1 MYSLY
6 RNNYGLSDPA
16 IAALF
21 ATGFLCG
28 GVSAMFV
35 GSLADRFGRKKA
47 CLSYC
52 AIYALSCIITTMS
65 RRYHVLL
72 IGRALGGLS
81 TTLLFTVFETWMIA
95 EYSRLGFSQSAC
107 SLSSVYGIM
116 SAVNGLV
123 AIVSGVVA
131 QALVGWSG
139 TEKAP
144 FVASMAF
151 LVFAFG
157 LISEFWVSLS
167 RVLEILLTVRE
178 GRKSRIVGTH

>member
-1 MYSLY
+1 
-6 RNNYGLSDPA
+6 
-16 IAALF
+16 
-21 ATGFLCG
+21 
-28 GVSAMFV
+28 
-35 GSLADRFGRKKA
+35 
-47 CLSYC
+47 
-52 AIYALSCIITTMS
+52 
-65 RRYHVLL
+65 
-72 IGRALGGLS
+72 
-81 TTLLFTVFETWMIA
+81 MIA